1 MKPQTQQLVRLIADE
16 VPGRLI
22 AALRD
27 QPQTAPRLEKATGAS
42 QKTVAHTLELLQAHG
57 IVEWQQ
63 DEAGTPGRPSR
74 IWRLLADKELAA
86 FEQSCDAFKALMLR
100 KQLDDY
106 DRPADEAR
114 RGRG

>member
-22 AALRD
+22 VALRH
-27 QPQTAPRLEKATGAS
+27 QPQTAPQLEKATSAS
-42 QKTVAHTLELLQAHG
+42 QKTVAHALELLQAHG

-63 DEAGTPGRPSR
+63 DQPGTPGRPSH
-74 IWRLLADKELAA
+74 IWRLVADKELAA
-86 FEQSCDAFKALMLR
+86 FEQTCDAFKALLLR

-106 DRPADEAR
+106 ADPADR
-114 RGRG
+114 SGRGPS

>member
-1 MKPQTQQLVRLIADE
+1 MKPQTQQLIRLIADE

-22 AALRD
+22 VALRD
-27 QPQTAPRLEKATGAS
+27 QPQTAPQLEKATGAS
-42 QKTVAHTLELLQAHG
+42 QKTVAHALELLQAHG

-63 DEAGTPGRPSR
+63 DQPGTPGRPSH

-86 FEQSCDAFKALMLR
+86 FEQTCDAFKALLLR

-106 DRPADEAR
+106 AHPADR
-114 RGRG
+114 SGPGRS

>member
-1 MKPQTQQLVRLIADE
+1 MKPQTQQLMRLIADE

-27 QPQTAPRLEKATGAS
+27 QTRTAPQLEKESGAS
-42 QKTVAHTLELLQAHG
+42 QKTVAHILELLQAHG

-63 DEAGTPGRPSR
+63 NEPGAPGRPSR
-74 IWRLLADKELAA
+74 VWRLAADEDLVA
-86 FEQSCDAFKALMLR
+86 FERSCDAFKALLLR

-106 DRPADEAR
+106 DRRVGGTGPGE
-114 RGRG
+114 